1 MKIRPLLKLTALTMV
16 CVPLMLTACA
26 GHGGGT
32 GTGSGAETST
42 PTPGSSAPSIG
53 TTTAAQGLSL
63 VENGKSVYKVIRSDK
78 ASKTVI
84 SAASKLRS
92 ALSDA
97 AGVNV
102 GIAEDW
108 VKSVDEL
115 DPNAFEILV
124 GPTNREA
131 SSVTGTLNPK
141 DYVICLKNNSVVIT
155 GGSDKAIVEAVNIF
169 IAQCIGDRQILLG
182 ETISHTEAL
191 ACPDFRVGGTAIGD
205 FVPVYSASAEDE
217 EGKTIASSLG
227 DVLFNMSG
235 ASLKAVAD
243 TAKSDSAHK
252 IFIGPTND
260 AYSTSLYSS
269 GFDTFDYRLEVRD
282 GNLYLAG
289 GSCFAL
295 QYCVNLLRDEY
306 LANGLS
312 LDDGLTLTGSAYG
325 KRLYD
330 LEEGAD
336 VRIMSNNAWNCD
348 NNQPAWAEMGEDC
361 SAKVRS
367 VGLAGTYMAYAPDV
381 ICFQEMTVQMM
392 SLLRREFKNNGWEY
406 GLITYS
412 TAAQNDYT
420 CILYRTDTL
429 ELISKGRHQ
438 FDYGSDA
445 GSKSYDWGRFRHM
458 ATGKEFIALSTHLW
472 WKSETAQAGSDEM
485 RERQAAEIVAEADS
499 LIAKYGVPVWV
510 MGDFNTRTTS
520 AAFRV
525 FTSGGFRDAFD
536 IATVYAD
543 DNSGYHTCTRQ
554 TFARETQLRPYKSN
568 AIDHILIKNPGATE
582 VLTFN
587 HIRPYFYIKLSDH
600 YPLYADAKLG

>member
-1 MKIRPLLKLTALTMV
+1 MKKTLSRIAVAGLV
-16 CVPLMLTACA
+16 CLQLVAFASC
-26 GHGGGT
+26 
-32 GTGSGAETST
+32 SGEK
-42 PTPGSSAPSIG
+42 TPGGDTTPDDSSAPSIG

-155 GGSDKAIVEAVNIF
+155 GGSDKAIVEAVNVF
-169 IAQCIGDRQILLG
+169 IAQCDGDKQLLLG

-205 FVPVYSASAEDE
+205 FVPVYSATVEDE

-227 DVLFNMSG
+227 DVLFNLSG

-243 TAKSDSAHK
+243 SAKSDSAHK

-312 LDDGLTLTGSAYG
+312 LDAGLTLTGSAYG
-325 KRLYD
+325 KRLYY

-336 VRIMSNNAWNCD
+336 VRIMSNNAWQCD
-348 NNQPAWAEMGEDC
+348 DNKAAWKDIEEDC
-361 SAKVRS
+361 SAEVRS
-367 VGLAGTYMAYAPDV
+367 KGLAAVYMAYNPDV
-381 ICFQEMTVQMM
+381 ICFQEMSIKMIRLIRNELTKCGF
-392 SLLRREFKNNGWEY
+392 SYKLLS
-406 GLITYS
+406 YS
-412 TAAQNDYT
+412 SGGDADYT
-420 CILYRTDTL
+420 CILYREDTV
-429 ELISKGRHQ
+429 EVVERGYHE
-438 FDYGSDA
+438 FTYGCN
-445 GSKSYDWGRFRHM
+445 GGTKSYTWGYFKHKT
-458 ATGKEFIALSTHLW
+458 TGKTFVALSTHLW
-472 WKSETAQAGSDEM
+472 WKSDTAQAGSDEM

-520 AAFRV
+520 AAFLV

-568 AIDHILIKNPGATE
+568 AIDHILLKNPGATE

>member
-1 MKIRPLLKLTALTMV
+1 MKKTLIRIAVAGLV
-16 CVPLMLTACA
+16 CLQLVAFASC
-26 GHGGGT
+26 
-32 GTGSGAETST
+32 SGEK
-42 PTPGSSAPSIG
+42 TPGGDTTPDDSSAPSIG

-102 GIAEDW
+102 GISEDW

-131 SSVTGTLNPK
+131 SSVTDTLNPN

-155 GGSDKAIVEAVNIF
+155 GGSDKAIVEAVNVF
-169 IAQCIGDRQILLG
+169 IAQCVGDKQILLG

-191 ACPDFRVGGTAIGD
+191 ACPDFRVGGTTIGD
-205 FVPVYSASAEDE
+205 FVPVYSATVEDE

-227 DVLFNMSG
+227 DVLFNLSG

-243 TAKSDSAHK
+243 SAKSDSSHK
-252 IFIGPTND
+252 IFIGPTSD

-269 GFDTFDYRLEVRD
+269 GFDTFDYRVEVKD

-306 LANGLS
+306 LSKGLS
-312 LDDGLTLTGSAYG
+312 LDAGLVLTGSAYG

-336 VRIMSNNAWNCD
+336 VRIMSNNVWQCDDNKAAWKD
-348 NNQPAWAEMGEDC
+348 IGEDC
-361 SAKVRS
+361 SAEVRS
-367 VGLAGTYMAYAPDV
+367 KGLAAVYMAYNPDV
-381 ICFQEMTVQMM
+381 ICFQEMSIKMIRLIRNELTKCGF
-392 SLLRREFKNNGWEY
+392 SYKLLS
-406 GLITYS
+406 YS
-412 TAAQNDYT
+412 SGGDADYT
-420 CILYRTDTL
+420 CILYREDTV
-429 ELISKGRHQ
+429 EVVERGYHE
-438 FDYGSDA
+438 FTYGCN
-445 GSKSYDWGRFRHM
+445 GGTKSYTWGYFKHKT
-458 ATGKEFIALSTHLW
+458 TGKTFVALSTHLW
-472 WKSETAQAGSDEM
+472 WKSDTAQAGSEQM
-485 RERQAAEIVAEADS
+485 RERQAAEIVAAMDK
-499 LIAKYGVPVWV
+499 LIEKYNVPVYV
-510 MGDFNTRTTS
+510 MGDFNARTTAS
-520 AAFRV
+520 SYKV
-525 FTSGGFRDAFD
+525 FTDGGFKDTFD
-536 IATVYAD
+536 LATVYAHD
-543 DNSGYHTCTRQ
+543 HKGRHFCSPEGFSREESG
-554 TFARETQLRPYKSN
+554 ETYKAQ
-568 AIDHILIKNPGATE
+568 AIDHIMLKNGGDTDI
-582 VLTFN
+582 LTFN
-587 HIRPYFYIKLSDH
+587 HARPYFYIKLSDH
-600 YPLYADAKLG
+600 YPVFVDTVLG